1 MNKCGK
7 LVVLSPKE
15 LGVLDSEIIRHMAEE
30 VKATVG
36 DIMCDFVEY
45 GSGELYDI
53 EVMIVVKRKDGK

>member
-7 LVVLSPKE
+7 LVVLSTKE
-15 LGVLDSEIIRHMAEE
+15 LGELDSEIIRHMAEE